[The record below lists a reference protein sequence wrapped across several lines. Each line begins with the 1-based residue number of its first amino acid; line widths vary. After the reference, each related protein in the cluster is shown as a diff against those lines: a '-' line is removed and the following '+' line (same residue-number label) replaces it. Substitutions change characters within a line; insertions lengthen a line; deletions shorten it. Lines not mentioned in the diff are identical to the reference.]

1 MILIRRPDIDEYR
14 TIHKEDIEL
23 FHEIVNNNLFDK
35 EDKETGVITRYENKL
50 ELITDKVQIK
60 KVLDEKYSSRS
71 RTEEYTAGLP
81 SATVISSGLFP
92 MNIDYKNRAS
102 KFNILKWWNNTSL
115 EDMNAQKVTNK
126 LSLDSG
132 NIVHKILELTFLDDS
147 RVYTKKRGL
156 QNFIELAC
164 QDKEIIN
171 TISNFEDRKQYF
183 VDMASKTLSKFFES
197 ELENISPVFN
207 ELFINLDG
215 KIQGAIDAV
224 VYKNKK
230 LTILDWKT
238 SKKSASRLQLVDKG
252 YTRQLYIYSR
262 MLYLAGIITKH
273 ELENELE
280 FTVAFF
286 NWNSCNSF
294 IHDFSREEVNKNKAY
309 INFIYN
315 FYHQHMK
322 EDFTTEFEL

>member
-1 MILIRRPDIDEYR
+1 MYLLHRPDIDEHK
-14 TIHKEDIEL
+14 TIHHEDAEI
-23 FHEIVNNNLFDK
+23 FHEIVKNNLFDK
-35 EDKETGVITRYENKL
+35 EDKNGVITKYENKL
-50 ELITDKVQIK
+50 ELITDKSEIK

-71 RTEEYTAGLP
+71 RGEQYTPGLP

-92 MNIDYKNRAS
+92 MNIDYKDKGS
-102 KFNILKWWNNTSL
+102 KFNILRWWNNTSL
-115 EDMNAQKVTNK
+115 EDMNSQKLTNK

-132 NIVHKILELTFLDDS
+132 NFIHKIIEICMMSGD
-147 RVYTKKRGL
+147 RVYVKKRSL
-156 QNFIELAC
+156 QEYIRLAC
-164 QDKEIIN
+164 QDKEIVN

-262 MLYLAGIITKH
+262 MLYLAGIITKQ

-309 INFIYN
+309 VDFIYN
-315 FYHQHMK
+315 FYHQHIK
-322 EDFTTEFEL
+322 EDFTTKFEL

>member
-1 MILIRRPDIDEYR
+1 MLLLHRPDIDEYR
-14 TIHKEDIEL
+14 TIHHEDAEL
-23 FHEIVNNNLFDK
+23 FYEIVNNHLFDK
-35 EDKETGVITRYENKL
+35 EDKETGLITRYENKL
-50 ELITDKVQIK
+50 ELITDKKQIK

-71 RTEEYTAGLP
+71 RSEQYTAGLP

-92 MNIDYKNRAS
+92 INIDYKNRAS
-102 KFNILKWWNNTSL
+102 KFNILKWWNNTSI
-115 EDMNAQKVTNK
+115 EDMNAQKIKNK

-132 NIVHKILELTFLDDS
+132 NFIHKILELTFLDDS
-147 RVYTKKRGL
+147 RIYTKKRSL
-156 QNFIELAC
+156 QKYIELAC

-183 VDMASKTLSKFFES
+183 IDMASKTLCKFFES

-207 ELFINLDG
+207 ELFIRLDN

-238 SKKSASRLQLVDKG
+238 SKKSASRLELVDKG

-262 MLYLAGIITKH
+262 MLYLSGIITKQ

-280 FTVAFF
+280 FTIAFF

-309 INFIYN
+309 VDFIYN
-315 FYHQHMK
+315 FYHQHIL
-322 EDFTTEFEL
+322 EDFTTKFEL